1 MSLVHYERRGPIA
14 TIRLNHP
21 EGYNT
26 PFGEMLLALGELFEE
41 IRKTP
46 EIRVVILT
54 GEGPDA
60 FCAGSD
66 ITEPTQPDGDQA
78 LLSSTH
84 AQTVCN
90 QIENYHVP
98 VIAAVGGIAA
108 GGGCELA
115 LTCHLRIASTNA
127 RFSLPQIKLV
137 VIPAYAGTQRLTRE
151 IGPRRALE
159 TILTDGPISAEQALE
174 AGLVSRVVDQE
185 CLPAEAE
192 SLANKIANLA
202 PPAIRACLE
211 AVIKGADLPLEE
223 GLALETQ
230 LFASLFAT
238 EDVREGTRA
247 FLEKRKPM
255 FKGT

>member
-1 MSLVHYERRGPIA
+1 MSLVHYERRGPLA

-21 EGYNT
+21 EEYNA
-26 PFGEMLLALGELFEE
+26 PFGEMLLALSELLEE
-41 IRKTP
+41 IRNTP

-66 ITEPTQPDGDQA
+66 VSELTALNEDQA
-78 LLSSTH
+78 GRFPTH
-84 AQTVCN
+84 GQTVCN
-90 QIENYHVP
+90 RIENYHVP
-98 VIAAVGGIAA
+98 VIAAVNGIAA

-115 LTCHLRIASTNA
+115 LACHIRIASPNS
-127 RFSLPQIKLV
+127 RFNLPQIKLG
-137 VIPAYAGTQRLTRE
+137 VIPAYGGTHRLTRE
-151 IGPRRALE
+151 IGPRRAPATMLM
-159 TILTDGPISAEQALE
+159 GGSISSEQALE
-174 AGLVSRVVDQE
+174 VGLISRVVDQE
-185 CLPAEAE
+185 CLLAEAE
-192 SLANKIANLA
+192 SLANEIANLA
-202 PPAIRACLE
+202 PLAIRACLE
-211 AVIKGADLPLEE
+211 AVIKGADLPLDE

-247 FLEKRKPM
+247 FLEKRKPV

>member
-21 EGYNT
+21 EEYNA
-26 PFGEMLLALGELFEE
+26 PFEEMLLALSELLEE
-41 IRKTP
+41 IRNTT

-54 GEGPDA
+54 SEGPDA

-66 ITEPTQPDGDQA
+66 VGELTALNEDQA
-78 LLSSTH
+78 GRFPTH
-84 AQTVCN
+84 LQTVCN
-90 QIENYHVP
+90 RIENYHVP
-98 VIAAVGGIAA
+98 VIAAVDGLAA

-115 LTCHLRIASTNA
+115 LACHL
-127 RFSLPQIKLV
+127 Q
-137 VIPAYAGTQRLTRE
+137 
-151 IGPRRALE
+151 
-159 TILTDGPISAEQALE
+159 
-174 AGLVSRVVDQE
+174 
-185 CLPAEAE
+185 CLLAEAE
-192 SLANKIANLA
+192 SLANEIAKLA
-202 PPAIRACLE
+202 PLAIRACLE
-211 AVIKGADLPLEE
+211 AVIKGADLPLDE

-247 FLEKRKPM
+247 FLEKRKPV